1 MFSNRPIIVIHP
13 ILYNQTVLKLE
24 LDNIELSFDARKIL
38 SGIYL
43 HGETGKVTGI
53 LGRNGCG
60 KTSLLRI
67 LFGSLNPKYGN
78 IRLNGVHQKK
88 KLFKTSKAA
97 YLPQHKLL
105 PNSLSLGEAFTI
117 FQVNWKGFIDL
128 FPSFAPCQKEY
139 IKHLSSGE
147 LRLLETYLIL
157 NSKKEVILLDEPFS
171 FIAPLYIETIK
182 TIINQ
187 KKKESVI
194 LVTDHFYEDI
204 LEISDTL
211 YFLKDGYSKLITSRE
226 ELIQEGYLKLT

>member
-1 MFSNRPIIVIHP
+1 LFSTGHFSFIPII
-13 ILYNQTVLKLE
+13 LYTQTILKLE

-67 LFGSLNPKYGN
+67 LFGSLNPKYAN
-78 IRLNGVHQKK
+78 IRLNEVHQKK
-88 KLFKTSKAA
+88 KLFKTSKIA

-105 PNSLSLGEAFTI
+105 PNFMTLGEAFTI
-117 FQVNWKGFIDL
+117 CNVDWNDFIGL
-128 FPSFAPCQKEY
+128 FHSFARYQKEH

-147 LRLLETYLIL
+147 LRLIETYLIL
-157 NSKKEVILLDEPFS
+157 NSKKEIILLDEPFS
-171 FIAPLYIETIK
+171 FIAPIYIKTIK

-187 KKKESVI
+187 KKKESI
-194 LVTDHFYEDI
+194 LIISDHFYQDI
-204 LEISDTL
+204 MDISDTL
-211 YFLKDGYSKLITSRE
+211 YFLKDGYSKLITSKV
-226 ELIQEGYLKLT
+226 ELIQEGYLSA

>member
-1 MFSNRPIIVIHP
+1 M
-13 ILYNQTVLKLE
+13 
-24 LDNIELSFDARKIL
+24 
-38 SGIYL
+38 
-43 HGETGKVTGI
+43 HGETGRVTGI

-117 FQVNWKGFIDL
+117 FKLHWEDFIDL
-128 FPSFAPCQKEY
+128 FPSFAPYKNEN
-139 IKHLSSGE
+139 IKILSSGE
-147 LRLLETYLIL
+147 LRLLETYLVL
-157 NSKKEVILLDEPFS
+157 NSKKEIILLDEPFS
-171 FIAPLYIETIK
+171 FIAPLHIETIK

-211 YFLKDGYSKLITSRE
+211 YFLKDGYSKIITARE
-226 ELIQEGYLKLT
+226 ELIQEGYFSIT